1 MVRWSR
7 LLRARAAKLW
17 LVFGVIAAASALG
30 AAEDSRRHRFVEVR
44 AGDAVLAD
52 GALLLEHAG
61 RGLLLRLSDLSA
73 RLPDALPRVRPV
85 AFAGRLY
92 LPLSEIEGYW
102 SLDGERGVLT
112 FLAPGDAGLVAPGA
126 GPDPAPPE
134 APGAPA
140 LQAEVAAQAKGA
152 TELLWLEAGDPPVF
166 RPPPGP
172 GGRPL
177 IQGDREVPGPVRR
190 RDPLDVPLLP
200 DDEWL
205 EWLLRVVL
213 NGQPVS
219 EGALFLRGPE
229 GRFAARVLDLRAWRV
244 RLDEADIITLNGE
257 PFYPL
262 DALPGLEQRFD
273 ESTLTIELTLPSDQF
288 EASAIAR
295 GRPSYLAPSAGTGAY
310 FDYNVLYLTG
320 EGLRERL
327 DALLELGA
335 FNEAGVLITN
345 FRAGDVIDDERE
357 FVRLDTTLIRDFPE
371 ERTSLRV
378 GDSLTAGGALGQ
390 PVRFAGLQWAS
401 NFATD
406 PTFIAFPLPSI
417 GGLADQPSTAE
428 VFLDN
433 TRRVLE
439 EIPPGP
445 FEIDSL
451 PVVTGAGELQLRVTD
466 LLGREQLITQNY
478 YVSPRLLRE
487 GLSEFSYEV
496 GMEREDF
503 GEESFA
509 YANPLAVGSH
519 RYGFTNAI
527 TGEGRIEAAKDSQT
541 LGAGG
546 SALLGTLGLISSG
559 VIGSHGRD
567 AGLGYAAYL
576 DYEYRASMFDVG
588 VRTAIAAADF
598 RQLGSDDE
606 PPDARTDQASF
617 GLSLQPFGRI
627 GALFINSEARGSSD
641 RQAVSANYSVSIGPG
656 TLLVN
661 ALQTLAPD
669 EELAVAA
676 TYALPLGSS
685 RSVST
690 TAAWREDGATGGVQY
705 RQGRGSSDLGL
716 SYDVSAEAGDDA
728 RLFDGSLRYD
738 AEVASGQIDVAR
750 FRGDTSMRA
759 NVSGSLAYLD
769 GKARVSRRLGRA
781 FGLVALPGHPDV
793 TVYLENR
800 EVGRTDED
808 GYLLLPRLNPY
819 QENRIRIRPEDLPIT
834 AEIGE
839 EELVAVPYER
849 AGVAIGFDIRTQ
861 RTALAT
867 LLDGTGA
874 PLPAGL
880 TLTTEDGATLAQVAD
895 EGLAYVK
902 GTGAGPE
909 VLASTGPAFSCPLPA
924 LSDQPMQQL
933 GTIRCTGA
941 RQ

>member
-1 MVRWSR
+1 V
-7 LLRARAAKLW
+7 K
-17 LVFGVIAAASALG
+17 
-30 AAEDSRRHRFVEVR
+30 
-44 AGDAVLAD
+44 
-52 GALLLEHAG
+52 
-61 RGLLLRLSDLSA
+61 
-73 RLPDALPRVRPV
+73 
-85 AFAGRLY
+85 
-92 LPLSEIEGYW
+92 
-102 SLDGERGVLT
+102 
-112 FLAPGDAGLVAPGA
+112 
-126 GPDPAPPE
+126 
-134 APGAPA
+134 
-140 LQAEVAAQAKGA
+140 
-152 TELLWLEAGDPPVF
+152 
-166 RPPPGP
+166 
-172 GGRPL
+172 
-177 IQGDREVPGPVRR
+177 
-190 RDPLDVPLLP
+190 
-200 DDEWL
+200 
-205 EWLLRVVL
+205 
-213 NGQPVS
+213 
-219 EGALFLRGPE
+219 
-229 GRFAARVLDLRAWRV
+229 
-244 RLDEADIITLNGE
+244 LDEADIITLNGD

-262 DALPGLEQRFD
+262 DALPGLEQSFD
-273 ESTLTIELTLPSDQF
+273 ETTLTIELTLPSDQF
-288 EASAIAR
+288 EASTVAR
-295 GRPSYLAPSAGTGAY
+295 GRPSYLAPSAGSGAY
-310 FDYNVLYLTG
+310 FDYDVLYLGG
-320 EGLRERL
+320 EGVRARL

-335 FNEAGVLITN
+335 FNETGVLITN

-371 ERTSLRV
+371 QRTSLRI
-378 GDSLTAGGALGQ
+378 GDSLTAGGALGR
-390 PVRFAGLQWAS
+390 PVCFAGLQWAS
-401 NFATD
+401 DFATD
-406 PTFIAFPLPSI
+406 PALIAFPLPSI
-417 GGLADQPSTAE
+417 GGLADQASTAE

-433 TRRVLE
+433 TRRVVE
-439 EIPPGP
+439 AIPPGP

-496 GMEREDF
+496 GIEREDF
-503 GEESFA
+503 AEESFA

-541 LGAGG
+541 AGAGG

-588 VRTAIAAADF
+588 LRTAFADADF
-598 RQLGSDDE
+598 RQLGSGDE
-606 PPDARTDQASF
+606 PPDRRTDQASL

-627 GALFINSEARGSSD
+627 GALFINSEARGSDD
-641 RQAVSANYSVSIGPG
+641 RQALAANYSVSIGPG

-669 EELAVAA
+669 EELAMAV

-716 SYDVSAEAGDDA
+716 SYDVATEVGDDA
-728 RLFDGSLRYD
+728 RLFDGTLRYD
-738 AEVASGQIDVAR
+738 AEVASGQLDVAR

-759 NVSGSLAYLD
+759 NVSGSLAYVD

-781 FGLVALPGHPDV
+781 FGLVALPGY

-800 EVGRTDED
+800 EVGRTDEE

-819 QENRIRIRPEDLPIT
+819 QENRVRIRPEDLPIT

-839 EELVAVPYER
+839 EELVAVPYAR
-849 AGVAIGFDIRTQ
+849 AGVAIGFDIKTQ

-867 LLDGTGA
+867 LTDGKGA

-880 TLTTEDGATLAQVAD
+880 TLASEDGTTLAQVAD
-895 EGLAYVK
+895 DGLAYVK
-902 GTGAGPE
+902 GTAAGPA
-909 VLASTGPAFSCPLPA
+909 VLTSLEGQPGFSCPLPA
-924 LSDQPMQQL
+924 LSDQPMQRL
-933 GTIRCTGA
+933 GTLRCERAGP
-941 RQ
+941 